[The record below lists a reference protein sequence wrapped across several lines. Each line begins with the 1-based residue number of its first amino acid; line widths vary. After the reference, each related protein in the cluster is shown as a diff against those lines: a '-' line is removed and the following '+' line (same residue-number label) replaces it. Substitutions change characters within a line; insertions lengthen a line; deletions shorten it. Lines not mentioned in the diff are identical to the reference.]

1 MKKHGEPIECP
12 FCGEKTVLAKISTT
26 YYFVA
31 EHPMYNDGV
40 IMDGDTMG
48 QILGEMTC
56 DPVMKYVSFRCDSC
70 DKAWSPYDYAP
81 VKDESGALSFV
92 KQEKN
97 PKRKGRKA
105 SKDEIGGT
113 KNE

>member
-12 FCGEKTVLAKISTT
+12 FCGEKTVSAKISAT
-26 YYFVA
+26 YYFVS

-40 IMDGDTMG
+40 NMDGVTMG

-56 DPVMKYVSFRCDSC
+56 DPVVKYVSFRCDSC
-70 DKAWSPYDYAP
+70 GKEWSPYSYAP
-81 VKDESGALSFV
+81 VKDENGALSFV
-92 KQEKN
+92 EQEKKPN
-97 PKRKGRKA
+97 RRGKKVNQ
-105 SKDEIGGT
+105 SEIGGT